1 MRLGGPNAAGP
12 PDAHPRPSGN
22 RRSGMQAIELRRKLR
37 AFDKGG
43 LIFRLLAR

>member
-1 MRLGGPNAAGP
+1 MRQGLPTP
-12 PDAHPRPSGN
+12 ILESSGN
-22 RRSGMQAIELRRKLR
+22 RRSGMKAIELRRKLR